1 MSDETNTDTSHLYEG
16 KSVRSSAPSRKKAA
30 GRVTQSTSIPK
41 DAIPETKIPTWV
53 ESFFGGPL
61 VPSVK
66 FLSPNK
72 TVVRLQMAS
81 VTTLVMLGLVTFVI
95 TPSSGTVWFWLS
107 NVVGVPFFSGL
118 IHYLLLI
125 GVVLGA
131 YGILQRDQRMI
142 LISQVAMI
150 LITIRFAGSKVE
162 FAMAALD
169 IDNEFIQKLLLI
181 FYALFLVMYIELSS
195 GVIRFSM
202 LDTSI
207 RTREVYVMGQD
218 KIIQKYNRSLGT
230 TPLIAGFVALITL
243 LINVIIPAI
252 IGILTRYPQTG

>member
-95 TPSSGTVWFWLS
+95 TPPPEPSGSGSRTLS
-107 NVVGVPFFSGL
+107 E
-118 IHYLLLI
+118 Y
-125 GVVLGA
+125 
-131 YGILQRDQRMI
+131 
-142 LISQVAMI
+142 
-150 LITIRFAGSKVE
+150 
-162 FAMAALD
+162 
-169 IDNEFIQKLLLI
+169 
-181 FYALFLVMYIELSS
+181 LSS
-195 GVIRFSM
+195 ADLFT
-202 LDTSI
+202 TS
-207 RTREVYVMGQD
+207 Y
-218 KIIQKYNRSLGT
+218 
-230 TPLIAGFVALITL
+230 
-243 LINVIIPAI
+243 
-252 IGILTRYPQTG
+252 

>member
-125 GVVLGA
+125 GGVVLGA

-142 LISQVAMI
+142 LISQV
-150 LITIRFAGSKVE
+150 E
-162 FAMAALD
+162 
-169 IDNEFIQKLLLI
+169 
-181 FYALFLVMYIELSS
+181 
-195 GVIRFSM
+195 
-202 LDTSI
+202 
-207 RTREVYVMGQD
+207 
-218 KIIQKYNRSLGT
+218 
-230 TPLIAGFVALITL
+230 
-243 LINVIIPAI
+243 
-252 IGILTRYPQTG
+252 